1 MKGLEE
7 GLIAKQRRICSVKMR
22 HSFTE
27 EAILKTIKRC
37 LTENSSLYL
46 KLHGLLVDIEKRES
60 IDEKSACLIY

>member
-1 MKGLEE
+1 
-7 GLIAKQRRICSVKMR
+7 MR
-22 HSFTE
+22 YSFTE